1 MIEQWH
7 YFQNI
12 SFPIYYRVGQNEND
26 NIDLVLQ
33 SDNDDIWFHAS
44 EHSSCHV
51 VLKMP
56 QMYISKKQLFT
67 IIKRGAQ
74 ICKQSTN
81 RIKNKSNIEITYCKV
96 SQLKIDETSTGT
108 VHIQGNHQNL
118 SV

>member
-12 SFPIYYRVGQNEND
+12 LFPIYYQVGQNEND
-26 NIDLVLQ
+26 NIDLILQ

-44 EHSSCHV
+44 EYSSCHV
-51 VLKMP
+51 ILKMP
-56 QMYISKKQLFT
+56 QTYISKKQLFT

-81 RIKNKSNIEITYCKV
+81 RIKTKSNIEITYCKV
-96 SQLKIDETSTGT
+96 SQLTIDDSRTGT
-108 VHIQGNHQNL
+108 VHIQGNHRSL